1 MTTILVSSFFWASLC
16 VYKEARSEPIEGQI
30 AVVQVIMNRAIKR
43 RQSVKEVITADEQF
57 SWYNGHK
64 EPPIYNYTAFME
76 AMKAVGMAMLQRL
89 GGNTLHGA
97 NLYYNPKKS
106 DPYWAHL
113 ERVKLIAN
121 IGNHRFM
128 RE

>member
-1 MTTILVSSFFWASLC
+1 MTTILISSFFWATVC
-16 VYKEARSEPIEGQI
+16 VYHEAQGEPIEGQI
-30 AVVQVIMNRAIKR
+30 AVAQVIMNRAIKR
-43 RQSVKEVITADEQF
+43 RQSVQEVITADKQF
-57 SWYNGHK
+57 SWYDGHE
-64 EPPIYNYTAFME
+64 EPPIQYYTEFMS

-97 NLYYNPKKS
+97 NLYYNPEEA
-106 DPYWAHL
+106 DPYWSHL
-113 ERVKLIAN
+113 KRVKLIAN

>member
-1 MTTILVSSFFWASLC
+1 MITILVSSFFWASVC
-16 VYKEARSEPIEGQI
+16 VYKEARGEPMEGQVG
-30 AVVQVIMNRAIKR
+30 VVQVIMNRAIQRK
-43 RQSVKEVITADEQF
+43 QSVKEVITADKQF
-57 SWYNGHK
+57 SWYNGHE

-89 GGNTLHGA
+89 AGNTLNGA
-97 NLYYNPKKS
+97 NLYYNPKKAT
-106 DPYWAHL
+106 PYWSKL
-113 ERVKLIAN
+113 KRVKLIAN